1 MNSSKFTKVY
11 VLHQVSMMSVSV
23 AHRRYRFL
31 WSSILIN
38 NYLWYAGE
46 RAIAD
51 RIKTPIQSHQEWQQ
65 QFLTL

>member
-1 MNSSKFTKVY
+1 
-11 VLHQVSMMSVSV
+11 MMSVSV